1 MHLYLHCMH
10 EHIGHANSKTEISS
24 SLCVITS
31 LPSRYRDPET
41 SLPFANSHA
50 YNEIRHTVAQ
60 KYSWSPMLGCYVG
73 PVGVAAR
80 GVPARFLGGPE
91 AKEEEAKENGKGDK
105 GASNEATTTT
115 DKTEKKK
122 EKENEAKT
130 STGEAPPSTSSP
142 SAAAAPASAPTPTAT
157 PVAATV
163 GDPMDAD
170 K

>member
-1 MHLYLHCMH
+1 MH

-91 AKEEEAKENGKGDK
+91 AKEEEAKENGKDDK
-105 GASNEATTTT
+105 GATNDATTTT
-115 DKTEKKK
+115 DKTEKEK
-122 EKENEAKT
+122 EKESEAKT
-130 STGEAPPSTSSP
+130 STKEAPSTSSP

-163 GDPMDAD
+163 GDPMDVD